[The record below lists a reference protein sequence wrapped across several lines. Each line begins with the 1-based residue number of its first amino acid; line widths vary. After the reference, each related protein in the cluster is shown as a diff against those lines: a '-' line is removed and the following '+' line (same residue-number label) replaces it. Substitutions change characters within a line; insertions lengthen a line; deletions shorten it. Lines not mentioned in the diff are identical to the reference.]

1 MGFPK
6 NGSTLLGVPI
16 IRIMVFGVDIGD
28 PYLRKPAYRGL
39 YRDIQGHMSCIL
51 LGATGLDYVLV
62 LGIVT
67 CKTNIILLASATK
80 NIATHM
86 RTSRTNL
93 DRASVTE

>member
-1 MGFPK
+1 
-6 NGSTLLGVPI
+6 
-16 IRIMVFGVDIGD
+16 
-28 PYLRKPAYRGL
+28 
-39 YRDIQGHMSCIL
+39 MSCIL

-62 LGIVT
+62 LGIVSY
-67 CKTNIILLASATK
+67 KTNKILLASATK